1 MNNNEQPL
9 SATVSTIKG
18 FNPIWLI
25 PLLALFI
32 GAWMLFYTWMQ
43 QGPEI
48 QISFES
54 ASGIEE
60 GKTKIKVRSLDIG
73 TVTEIHFN
81 DDFDGVIV
89 TAQMLPGA
97 VPFLVKDSAFWV
109 VEPRIDSSG
118 VSGLSTLLSG
128 AYIELAPS
136 NETDRERVF
145 AGLAKPPQT
154 PPDAPG
160 LHITLNSGGRFDFS
174 PGNKIIYKGLD
185 VGQIEDVHFNSSER
199 IVYYNVFV
207 KAPYHELLTENTK
220 FWSISGISV
229 GITSDGLKVKTG
241 TLGTIL
247 SGGIEFGVPEDT
259 PLGDKIT
266 ERSYFKIYSDYEAIF
281 KQNQEHKIA
290 IEYMLLFK
298 ESISGLNRK
307 AAVKFRGLTIG
318 EVAEVNVP
326 YQQAKNVLDK
336 NVAIPVRILLYP
348 QAMGLA
354 DDNEAKAQVI
364 ADVEKWI
371 TKGLSASIEIDSIL
385 GGTKLVELSYSEDQQ
400 QTGVKQFQSH
410 TVIPVA
416 PNAFGKILQNASTL
430 MLQATA
436 TLKRF
441 DQVALSADKF
451 VINTTEANLP
461 KAIKTTLNQID
472 VLAGD
477 LAQGSPLQQELMQT
491 FTALNRV
498 LYELEPLLKQVS
510 EQPNSLI
517 FDRTLKADEQPRA
530 AQ

>member
-9 SATVSTIKG
+9 SATVSNIKG
-18 FNPIWLI
+18 FNRIWLVPI
-25 PLLALFI
+25 LALLI
-32 GAWMLFYTWMQ
+32 GVWMLFYTWMQ

-48 QISFES
+48 KISFES

-73 TVTEIHFN
+73 TVTEVHFN
-81 DDFDGVIV
+81 DNFDGVIV

-97 VPFLVKDSAFWV
+97 VPFLVKDSEFWV
-109 VEPRIDSSG
+109 VEPRIDASG
-118 VSGLSTLLSG
+118 ISGLSTLLSG

-136 NETDRERVF
+136 NDTKKERAFV
-145 AGLAKPPQT
+145 GMAKPPQT

-160 LHITLNSGGRFDFS
+160 LHITLNSGGRFDFAA
-174 PGNKIIYKGLD
+174 GNSIIYKGLE
-185 VGQIEDVHFNSSER
+185 VGQIEDVYFNTEER

-207 KAPYHELLTENTK
+207 QAPYHELLTENTK

-229 GITSDGLKVKTG
+229 GITSEGLKVKTG

-247 SGGIEFGVPEDT
+247 SGGIEFGVPKST
-259 PLGDKIT
+259 PLGAKIT
-266 ERSYFKIYSDYEAIF
+266 ERSYFKIYPDYEAIF
-281 KQNQEHKIA
+281 KQDAEHEIS

-307 AAVKFRGLTIG
+307 AAVKFRGLTVG
-318 EVAEVNVP
+318 QVDEVNVP
-326 YQQAKNVLDK
+326 YEQAKNILDEK
-336 NVAIPVRILLYP
+336 VAIPVRISLYP

-354 DDNEAKAQVI
+354 DDDDAKAQAT

-371 TKGLSASIEIDSIL
+371 SKGLSASIEIDSIL
-385 GGTKLVELSYSEDQQ
+385 GGTKLVELSYADDKHNVA
-400 QTGVKQFQSH
+400 VKKFQSL

-416 PNAFGKILQNASTL
+416 ANGLGKILKNADAL
-430 MLQATA
+430 IVQATA

-441 DQVALSADKF
+441 DQVAVSADKF
-451 VINTTEANLP
+451 VIDTTEANLP
-461 KAIKTTLNQID
+461 NAIKNTLSEID
-472 VLAGD
+472 ILAGD
-477 LAQGSPLQQELMQT
+477 LAQDSPLQQEIMHT

-530 AQ
+530 AP

>member
-9 SATVSTIKG
+9 SATVSNIKG
-18 FNPIWLI
+18 FNRIWLI
-25 PLLALFI
+25 PALALFI

-48 QISFES
+48 KISFES

-73 TVTEIHFN
+73 TVTEVHFN
-81 DDFDGVIV
+81 DEFDGVIV

-97 VPFLVKDSAFWV
+97 VPFLVKDSEFWV
-109 VEPRIDSSG
+109 VQPRIDSTG
-118 VSGLSTLLSG
+118 ISGLSTLLSG

-136 NETDRERVF
+136 NDTKKERVF

-174 PGNKIIYKGLD
+174 AGNAIIYKGLD
-185 VGQIEDVHFNSSER
+185 VGQIEEVHFNTDER

-207 KAPYHELLTENTK
+207 QAPYHELLTENTK

-229 GITSDGLKVKTG
+229 GITSEGLKVKTG

-247 SGGIEFGVPEDT
+247 SGGIEFGVPKGT

-266 ERSYFKIYSDYEAIF
+266 DRGYFKIYPDYEAIF
-281 KQNQEHKIA
+281 KQDAEHKIS

-307 AAVKFRGLTIG
+307 AAVKFRGLTVG
-318 EVAEVNVP
+318 EVQEVNVP
-326 YQQAKNVLDK
+326 YQQAKNILDEK
-336 NVAIPVRILLYP
+336 VAIPVRISLYP
-348 QAMGLA
+348 QAMGLT
-354 DDNEAKAQVI
+354 DDEEAKTQAI
-364 ADVEKWI
+364 ADLEKWI
-371 TKGLSASIEIDSIL
+371 TKGLSASIEIDSII
-385 GGTKLVELSYSEDQQ
+385 GGTKLVELSYAEDNRNIAV
-400 QTGVKQFQSH
+400 TKFQSH

-416 PNAFGKILQNASTL
+416 PNALGKILQNTNAL

-441 DQVALSADKF
+441 DQVAQSADKF
-451 VINTTEANLP
+451 VIGTTEANLP
-461 KAIKTTLNQID
+461 KAIKTTLSEID
-472 VLAGD
+472 VLASD

-510 EQPNSLI
+510 DQPNSLI

>member
-1 MNNNEQPL
+1 MNNNEKPL

-18 FNPIWLI
+18 FNRIWLI
-25 PLLALFI
+25 PILALFI

-48 QISFES
+48 EILFDS

-73 TVTEIHFN
+73 TVTKVHFN

-97 VPFLVKDSAFWV
+97 VPFLVKGSQFWV
-109 VEPRIDSSG
+109 VQPRIDSSG
-118 VSGLSTLLSG
+118 ISGLSTLLSG
-128 AYIELAPS
+128 AYIELGPS
-136 NETDRERVF
+136 NETKKENIF
-145 AGLAKPPQT
+145 TGLNKPPQT

-174 PGNKIIYKGLD
+174 VGNKIIYKGLD
-185 VGQIEDVHFNSSER
+185 VGQIEDVHFNTEER

-229 GITSDGLKVKTG
+229 GVTSTGVKVKTG

-247 SGGIEFGVPEDT
+247 SGGVEFGVPEGT
-259 PLGDKIT
+259 PLGEKIT
-266 ERSYFKIYSDYEAIF
+266 ERDYFKIYSDYEAIF
-281 KQNQEHKIA
+281 KQDDKHEKSIQ
-290 IEYMLLFK
+290 YMLLFT
-298 ESISGLNRK
+298 ESISGLHRK
-307 AAVKFRGLTIG
+307 AAVKFRGLTVG
-318 EVAEVNVP
+318 EVSEVNVS
-326 YQQAKNVLDK
+326 YEQAKNILDEK
-336 NVAIPVRILLYP
+336 VAIPVRISLYP

-354 DDNEAKAQVI
+354 DDEDAKAQAI
-364 ADVEKWI
+364 TDVEKWI
-371 TKGLSASIEIDSIL
+371 IKGLSASIATDRIL
-385 GGTKLVELSYSEDQQ
+385 AGTKLVELSYADNKRSIAV
-400 QTGVKQFQSH
+400 TTFQSH
-410 TVIPVA
+410 TVIPVVA
-416 PNAFGKILQNASTL
+416 NSLGKILDNADSL
-430 MLQATA
+430 IVQATA

-451 VINTTEANLP
+451 VVGTTEANLP
-461 KAIKTTLNQID
+461 EAIKDTLSEID
-472 VLAGD
+472 ILASD
-477 LAQGSPLQQELMQT
+477 LAQGSPLQQEIMQI
-491 FTALNRV
+491 FTSLNRV

>member
-1 MNNNEQPL
+1 MNNNGQPS
-9 SATVSTIKG
+9 SATVSNIKG
-18 FNPIWLI
+18 FNGIWLI

-48 QISFES
+48 KISFES

-60 GKTKIKVRSLDIG
+60 GKTKVKVRSLDIG
-73 TVTEIHFN
+73 TVTEVHFN
-81 DDFDGVIV
+81 DDFDGVVV

-97 VPFLVKDSAFWV
+97 VPFLVKDSEFWV
-109 VEPRIDSSG
+109 VQPRIDSSG
-118 VSGLSTLLSG
+118 ISGLSTLLSG

-136 NETDRERVF
+136 KETKKESVF

-174 PGNKIIYKGLD
+174 AGNAVIYKGLN
-185 VGQIEDVHFNSSER
+185 VGQIEDVHFNTEER

-207 KAPYHELLTENTK
+207 QAPYHELLTENTK

-229 GITSDGLKVKTG
+229 GVTAEGLKVKTG
-241 TLGTIL
+241 TLGTIF

-266 ERSYFKIYSDYEAIF
+266 ERTYFKIYPDYEAIF
-281 KQNQEHKIA
+281 KQDDEHEIS

-307 AAVKFRGLTIG
+307 AAVKFRGLTVG
-318 EVAEVNVP
+318 EVNEVNVA
-326 YQQAKNVLDK
+326 YEQARNILDEK
-336 NVAIPVRILLYP
+336 VAIPVRISLYP

-354 DDNEAKAQVI
+354 DDEDAKAQAI

-371 TKGLSASIEIDSIL
+371 SKGLSASIEIDSIL
-385 GGTKLVELSYSEDQQ
+385 GGTKLVELSYTEDKRNVAV
-400 QTGVKQFQSH
+400 TQFQSL

-416 PNAFGKILQNASTL
+416 TNTLGKILKNAETL
-430 MLQATA
+430 IVQATA

-441 DQVALSADKF
+441 DQVAQSADKF
-451 VINTTEANLP
+451 VVDTTEANLP
-461 KAIKTTLNQID
+461 DAIKNTLSEID
-472 VLAGD
+472 ILAGD
-477 LAQGSPLQQELMQT
+477 LAQDSPLQQEIMQT